1 MISPVRQARTG
12 LSVEASTM
20 IEEVTEEAGMMILMQ
35 AGLMLMT
42 GDEDLLL
49 QHESEMMDEIDTTEE
64 TVMIEIDTMEEEV
77 MTEITEEEEASQTM
91 NQLERGTGEGTADSV
106 EEETEMTED
115 TTERRG
121 ERLPRRGR
129 D

>member
-1 MISPVRQARTG
+1 
-12 LSVEASTM
+12 M

-49 QHESEMMDEIDTTEE
+49 QHESEMMDETDTTEE

-77 MTEITEEEEASQTM
+77 MTEITEEAEASQTM
-91 NQLERGTGEGTADSV
+91 NQLERGTGEDTEDSV

-115 TTERRG
+115 TTETRG

-129 D
+129 G